1 MNAQTEMEVSQ
12 KGRQIVP
19 AEEKMKD
26 ICYSET
32 D

>member
-1 MNAQTEMEVSQ
+1 MNAQIEMDASQ

-19 AEEKMKD
+19 VEEKMKD
-26 ICYSET
+26 ICYSEI